1 MKSLAWCGGPKAMRK
16 DGTLKYMDVFNEDE
30 NMYNCVLN
38 TGVQAMCVNRPDL
51 LLKMV
56 ENYPPPNAVAEYLVE
71 AGAVDVV
78 DDDPNSTNMM
88 GKKKAK
94 ELVGDVLEDID
105 VDVAVSP

>member
-1 MKSLAWCGGPKAMRK
+1 MRK

-30 NMYNCVLN
+30 QMYQCVLN

-56 ENYPPPNAVAEYLVE
+56 ENYPPPNPVAECLVE
-71 AGAVDVV
+71 VGAVDLV

-88 GKKKAK
+88 GEKKAK
-94 ELVGDVLEDID
+94 ELVEEVLEEVNIG
-105 VDVAVSP
+105 VAVSP